1 MKARATVTAN
11 DFKWLKVLQ
20 ELTGS
25 RFIRGVVLYTG
36 DKIILFGEN
45 LLAIP
50 IYLLWQ
56 K

>member
-11 DFKWLKVLQ
+11 DFKWLRELQ
-20 ELTGS
+20 ELIGT

-36 DKIILFGEN
+36 DKIIPFGEN

-50 IYLLWQ
+50 IHMLWQ